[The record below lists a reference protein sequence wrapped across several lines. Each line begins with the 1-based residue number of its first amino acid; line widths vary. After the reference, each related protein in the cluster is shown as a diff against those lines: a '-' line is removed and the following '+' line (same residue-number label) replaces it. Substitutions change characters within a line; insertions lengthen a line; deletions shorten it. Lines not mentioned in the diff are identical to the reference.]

1 MVRNKTH
8 APERIVAKLRQA
20 EVLVAQGLCLVTTR
34 P

>member
-8 APERIVAKLRQA
+8 APEEIVAKLRQA
-20 EVLVAQGLCLVTTR
+20 EALVAQEFCVVTTR